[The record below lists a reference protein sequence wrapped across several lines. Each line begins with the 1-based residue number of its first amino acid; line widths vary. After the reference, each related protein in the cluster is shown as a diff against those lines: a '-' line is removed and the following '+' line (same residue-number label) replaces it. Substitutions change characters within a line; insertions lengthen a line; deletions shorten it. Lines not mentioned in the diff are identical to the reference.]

1 MEAVALRFFNVY
13 GTGQRADGAYAA
25 VIPKFIEMALA
36 GRAATIFGD
45 GQQARDFVH
54 VDDVA
59 GASML
64 ATQPWENELTHVYNV
79 CTRTECSLL
88 DLMAEIHGVLEDVA
102 PDISR
107 HAPTTDRTG
116 GGHRPLDRLQCS
128 VARGHRL
135 GAEGCV
141 FRGLRQRPRH
151 PSGGVTGVHVLW
163 FTGRSMT
170 DLCSTT
176 QRALMTG
183 MMEANLAIT
192 F

>member
-1 MEAVALRFFNVY
+1 MKSNLEKVLEAKKAGMEAVALRFFNVY

-45 GQQARDFVH
+45 GQQTRDFVH

-59 GASML
+59 GAVLML

-102 PDISR
+102 PDITR
-107 HAPTTDRTG
+107 HAPNHGPERAGDIARSIGSNARLLEDTDWA
-116 GGHRPLDRLQCS
+116 PK
-128 VARGHRL
+128 V
-135 GAEGCV
+135 V
-141 FRGLRQRPRH
+141 FSEGLRQQILDTLR
-151 PSGGVTGVHVLW
+151 
-163 FTGRSMT
+163 
-170 DLCSTT
+170 
-176 QRALMTG
+176 
-183 MMEANLAIT
+183 EA
-192 F
+192 